1 MNNLKTLQQQ
11 KGFTLIE
18 LMIVVA
24 IIAIL
29 AAVAV
34 PQYNDYTLRA
44 KMSEVVLAAAPC
56 KLEVSEVAQSENIS
70 TYTAWG
76 CASSTATSQYVES
89 VAVAAGGGGKLV
101 VGEPADVRSHD
112 HADRLHQRHQSGGD
126 EANHEHRGHGR
137 RLDDGGDGGAGD
149 RRGHPVLRQPLED
162 AAKAVAGNF
171 ITRFRE
177 NIAPGATPDLPSK
190 SIIRGT
196 IAIAN
201 DGSKIL
207 C

>member
-1 MNNLKTLQQQ
+1 MKALLSAKKLNNYQS
-11 KGFTLIE
+11 GFTLIE

-76 CASSTATSQYVES
+76 CASTTATSQYVES
-89 VAVAAGGGGKLV
+89 VAVAAGVITVSVQGTSNTALDAGSV
-101 VGEPADVRSHD
+101 VFTPKNAS
-112 HADRLHQRHQSGGD
+112 
-126 EANHEHRGHGR
+126 
-137 RLDDGGDGGAGD
+137 
-149 RRGHPVLRQPLED
+149 D
-162 AAKAVAGNF
+162 ATVTNEGSVYEWSCAPSSVALNKYF
-171 ITRFRE
+171 PTNCRAAAAE
-177 NIAPGATPDLPSK
+177 
-190 SIIRGT
+190 
-196 IAIAN
+196 
-201 DGSKIL
+201 
-207 C
+207 